1 MAPVDLRHARR
12 VRHLDRLRSLARV
25 LDDLAPIPGTSMRVG
40 LDPVLGLVP
49 GLGDAVT
56 GSVAAYAIVVARRLG
71 APPSVLARMAGNVV
85 IDLVA
90 GSVPFVGDLFDFGW
104 KASRKNVRLVER
116 YAARPEAVKRSSGL
130 VVGLLLALLVGAVVA
145 ATWAVVWVFRLLST
159 PLSFGATPVG

>member
-1 MAPVDLRHARR
+1 MAPVDPLHARR

-56 GSVAAYAIVVARRLG
+56 GSVAAYAIVVAQRLG
-71 APPSVLARMAGNVV
+71 APPSVLARMAWNVV
-85 IDLVA
+85 LDLVFGA
-90 GSVPFVGDLFDFGW
+90 VPFVGDLFDFGW

-116 YAARPEAVKRSSGL
+116 YAREPEAVKASSGL
-130 VVGLLLALLVGAVVA
+130 LVAGLIALLVGAVVGA
-145 ATWAVVWVFRLLST
+145 AWTVVWVFRTLAAG
-159 PLSFGATPVG
+159 PPPG